1 MEKENIDN
9 IMKIEDG
16 KVQVSQKKYQKQ
28 NEINYI
34 AFCLGYDLLNN
45 KLSNSE
51 KNECDNVYNFCNYL
65 AEKFIKTD
73 YYKNTNK
80 STYDNLRRWLEN
92 NKDIIQ
98 SEYLFFTGK
107 DNKIFLETGERCGD
121 KVALVKHCFKDGTKE
136 YIIAFHYEID
146 EKRVNW
152 GYGVYYDNDLK
163 KAKEDFEKVK
173 AGESISDTFKNQNKK
188 TEKNKELAGEII
200 EQFEE
205 LLAKHKIKIPNKN
218 REGNED
224 ESCIFGTDYYDLE
237 DDIVDILEKRKG

>member
-16 KVQVSQKKYQKQ
+16 QVQVSQKKYQKQ

-107 DNKIFLETGERCGD
+107 DNKIIIETGKRNND
-121 KVALVKHCFKDGTKE
+121 KVALVEKHLKDGTKE
-136 YIIAFHYEID
+136 YIVAFNYEVD
-146 EKRVNW
+146 NEKVKW
-152 GYGVYYDNDLK
+152 GYGYYYSNDLN
-163 KAKEDFEKVK
+163 KAKEEFKRVK
-173 AGESISDTFKNQNKK
+173 AGEYLADNTK
-188 TEKNKELAGEII
+188 TESRKKKKERNI
-200 EQFEE
+200 
-205 LLAKHKIKIPNKN
+205 
-218 REGNED
+218 R
-224 ESCIFGTDYYDLE
+224 
-237 DDIVDILEKRKG
+237 